1 MTREH
6 GTGHPG
12 PDDGGR
18 RHLAIALS
26 LIVAFMAAEVVVAF
40 LARSLALLADAGHM
54 LTDAAALAGAL
65 WAIRL
70 AARPVTAR
78 WSYGLKRAEILSAA
92 VNGITLV
99 AVAAVILVEAIQRL
113 LHPLPVT
120 GTAVLAVALAGI
132 AVNVTATWVL
142 SRAGRESLNIEGAFQ
157 HILTDAAGFI
167 ATAAAAVVII
177 TTGFSRADAIASLL
191 VVALMARAAWEL
203 LRASGRIL
211 LEGTPDGVDL
221 DSVRA
226 HLLAASP
233 HVTAV
238 HDLHAWTVTSGL
250 PAVSAHVV
258 VDGSCF
264 SDGHAPQILD
274 ALQATLIGQFDIEH
288 STLQLEL
295 PAHAG
300 HEKGAH

>member
-1 MTREH
+1 
-6 GTGHPG
+6 
-12 PDDGGR
+12 
-18 RHLAIALS
+18 
-26 LIVAFMAAEVVVAF
+26 MAAEVVVGF
-40 LARSLALLADAGHM
+40 LARSLALLADIGHM
-54 LTDAAALAGAL
+54 LAD
-65 WAIRL
+65 
-70 AARPVTAR
+70 
-78 WSYGLKRAEILSAA
+78 
-92 VNGITLV
+92 
-99 AVAAVILVEAIQRL
+99 
-113 LHPLPVT
+113 
-120 GTAVLAVALAGI
+120 AVALA
-132 AVNVTATWVL
+132 
-142 SRAGRESLNIEGAFQ
+142 FQ
-157 HILTDAAGFI
+157 HIPTDAAGFI

-177 TTGFSRADAIASLL
+177 ITTTTTGFSRADAIASLL

-203 LRASGRIL
+203 LAASGRIL

-221 DSVRA
+221 ESVRA
-226 HLLAASP
+226 QLLAASP

-238 HDLHAWTVTSGL
+238 HDLHAWTVASGF

-274 ALQATLIGQFDIEH
+274 ALQAALIGQFDIEH